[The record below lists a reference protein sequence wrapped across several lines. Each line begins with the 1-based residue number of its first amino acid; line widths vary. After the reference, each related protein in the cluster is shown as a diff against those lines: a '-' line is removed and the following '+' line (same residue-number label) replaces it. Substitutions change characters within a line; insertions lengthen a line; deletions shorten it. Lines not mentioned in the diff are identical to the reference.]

1 MSPQKPGESNQAQGA
16 PLGIMIDW
24 FPPSMREGVL
34 PNSDKE
40 IFFVLSTAS
49 TFKIRYIC
57 RSVTYMNSA
66 LS

>member
-34 PNSDKE
+34 PNSDRE
-40 IFFVLSTAS
+40 IIFV
-49 TFKIRYIC
+49 
-57 RSVTYMNSA
+57 
-66 LS
+66 

>member
-40 IFFVLSTAS
+40 ITFVQVPMHNHYQSGPS
-49 TFKIRYIC
+49 
-57 RSVTYMNSA
+57 
-66 LS
+66 